1 MAARFISTLKFYNN
15 DKVVNQIEPKYQK
28 PFIVRFYINSNL
40 ELSCSATYEEVMKAF
55 DTGAVIIG
63 EYYDEFGGELVS
75 KTRNVSVGSFEQI
88 TE

>member
-1 MAARFISTLKFYNN
+1 MATRFISTLNFYNN

-28 PFIVRFYINSNL
+28 PFIVRFYINSNF

-63 EYYDEFGGELVS
+63 EYYDEYGELVS

-88 TE
+88 NE